1 MIRKQPQ
8 HQHHITNLSANTAYS
23 FDFPSPKCKPIMID
37 QVPQSLANT
46 SQNRVGFL
54 REVVGETDVLWHGD
68 VIEHRIANEW
78 GSLFSCVGMQL
89 RTHVLTTE
97 AKLIKTKTLW
107 ISETEK
113 NPSLITIIN
122 RVHPSHYNQFSL
134 DLVSM
139 IYLDNYKQL
148 EFF

>member
-1 MIRKQPQ
+1 MG
-8 HQHHITNLSANTAYS
+8 
-23 FDFPSPKCKPIMID
+23 FPFFERRN
-37 QVPQSLANT
+37 AAT
-46 SQNRVGFL
+46 YARVDDG
-54 REVVGETDVLWHGD
+54 G
-68 VIEHRIANEW
+68 
-78 GSLFSCVGMQL
+78 
-89 RTHVLTTE
+89 
-97 AKLIKTKTLW
+97 KIKTKTLW

>member
-1 MIRKQPQ
+1 
-8 HQHHITNLSANTAYS
+8 
-23 FDFPSPKCKPIMID
+23 MID
-37 QVPQSLANT
+37 QVPPQSLANT

-78 GSLFSCVGMQL
+78 GFPFFVRRNAATYARVDDGG
-89 RTHVLTTE
+89 
-97 AKLIKTKTLW
+97 KIKTKTLW

-122 RVHPSHYNQFSL
+122 RVHPSHYNQF
-134 DLVSM
+134 
-139 IYLDNYKQL
+139 
-148 EFF
+148 FT